1 MTLHRD
7 MISDIWRGGR
17 GVTGDEGVL
26 VKPLVAP
33 TCPRMSKSGCI
44 EWLSVAGGLP

>member
-7 MISDIWRGGR
+7 MISDIRRG
-17 GVTGDEGVL
+17 GVTGEEGVL
-26 VKPLVAP
+26 VRPLVAP
-33 TCPRMSKSGCI
+33 TCPRMSKSGCT